1 MPEKKKQHFVPR
13 FYLKNFSNN
22 LNKKTI
28 GVFNLERERFIV
40 HGDLK
45 NQAYKDYFY
54 GKDGEIESELG
65 KIETE
70 ASKIFNKIIEE
81 CYVPTYLSESHI
93 VLLIFTIFLAVR
105 TEYSADTQNEILDK
119 MVKTIFKD
127 DPRVKDELDKIVI
140 EYTNPSAFILSIV
153 ASIIPITFDLKYKL
167 IVNNTDCLFITSDN
181 PVIRYNQFLEK
192 RKPYGSN
199 VGFATK
205 GLQLFLPINPK
216 MFLIFYDDST
226 YKVGNKK
233 DSVVLINDEKDVKAL
248 NVLSCVN
255 AYKNIY
261 FNHQFNESMIREI
274 YNKAK
279 KYRKEQKASVDEYR
293 SIENENSSLIH
304 LYERDIRINL
314 KLSFIKELKKAKGFK
329 IGNRVVHVRN
339 EKLLDAVEEFRKE
352 FAIKNF
358 NSNKIN
364 Q

>member
-1 MPEKKKQHFVPR
+1 VEHVPEKKKQHYVPR

-40 HGDLK
+40 NGDLK

-54 GKDGEIESELG
+54 GKDGQIENELG
-65 KIETE
+65 KLETE
-70 ASKIFNKIIEE
+70 VSKVFKKIIEE
-81 CYVPTYLSESHI
+81 FYIPTYLSESHLI
-93 VLLIFTIFLAVR
+93 LLIFTIFLAVR
-105 TEYSADTQNEILDK
+105 TEYSADKQNEILDK
-119 MVKTIFKD
+119 VVKTIFKN

-140 EYTNPSAFILSIV
+140 EHTNPSAFILSIV
-153 ASIIPITFDLKYKL
+153 AKIMPITFDLKYKL
-167 IVNNTDCLFITSDN
+167 IVNKTACPFITSDN

-192 RKPYGSN
+192 RQSHGSN

-216 MFLIFYDDST
+216 IFLIFYDDST

-233 DSVVLINDEKDVKAL
+233 DSIVLINDEKDIKEL

-261 FNHQFNESMIREI
+261 FNDQLSESMIREI
-274 YNKAK
+274 YSKAK
-279 KYRKEQKASVDEYR
+279 KFRGERIAIVDEYR
-293 SIENENSSLIH
+293 SIENKNSSLIH
-304 LYERDIRINL
+304 LYDRDIRINL
-314 KLSFIKELKKAKGFK
+314 KLSFIKELKKSKGFK

-339 EKLLDAVEEFRKE
+339 KKLLDAVEELEKKFQQKC
-352 FAIKNF
+352 
-358 NSNKIN
+358 
-364 Q
+364 